1 MPLANAATIGVVFK
15 FDPNMLHSC
24 LPPCSRACCN
34 PSCPGFKVDPDT
46 IAARESSVWLFPL
59 CTTSAGN
66 FACLAASIYST
77 KLSMIFP
84 MSPLLVFLSPCLPV
98 CSLRQFTHQEQVIDT
113 ICPATLYAKTVA
125 LSSKLDCEYCSVV
138 FLINGG
144 SYEQTN

>member
-1 MPLANAATIGVVFK
+1 MPLAKAATIGVVFK

-24 LPPCSRACCN
+24 LPPCSRACCS

-46 IAARESSVWLFPL
+46 IAARESSVWLIPF

-84 MSPLLVFLSPCLPV
+84 MSPLLVSLSPCLF
-98 CSLRQFTHQEQVIDT
+98 LRQITHQEQVIDT
-113 ICPATLYAKTVA
+113 IRPAKLYAKSIA
-125 LSSKLDCEYCSVV
+125 PSSKLDCEFCSLI
-138 FLINGG
+138 FWINGG